1 MYSAFTPRLYLPRAN
16 EIDDNNR
23 LAGPAFCIYPL
34 FKPVYHFRVERER
47 EKERRDA
54 RPSIGARHQ
63 MLQPACCN
71 VNDRSASFYF
81 YRYYRGGYA
90 TMEKSAS
97 HVGGISPAFARRKE
111 NRVNGLYESGES
123 SSGSRGRDSHRR
135 MDARQ
140 DGVRTKEEGREDPP
154 R

>member
-1 MYSAFTPRLYLPRAN
+1 MRSTITIDLQDPPSVFTHFSN
-16 EIDDNNR
+16 
-23 LAGPAFCIYPL
+23 L
-34 FKPVYHFRVERER
+34 FIIFESRERER
-47 EKERRDA
+47 E
-54 RPSIGARHQ
+54 S
-63 MLQPACCN
+63 
-71 VNDRSASFYF
+71 DRSASFYF

>member
-1 MYSAFTPRLYLPRAN
+1 
-16 EIDDNNR
+16 
-23 LAGPAFCIYPL
+23 
-34 FKPVYHFRVERER
+34 
-47 EKERRDA
+47 
-54 RPSIGARHQ
+54 
-63 MLQPACCN
+63 
-71 VNDRSASFYF
+71 
-81 YRYYRGGYA
+81 
-90 TMEKSAS
+90 MEKSAS

-111 NRVNGLYESGES
+111 NRVSGLYESGES